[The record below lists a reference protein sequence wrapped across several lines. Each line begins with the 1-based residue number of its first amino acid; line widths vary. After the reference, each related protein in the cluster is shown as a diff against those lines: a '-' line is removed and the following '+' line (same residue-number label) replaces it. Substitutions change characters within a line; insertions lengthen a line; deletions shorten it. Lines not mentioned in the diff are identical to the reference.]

1 MNYLAH
7 AYLSF
12 HRPGILVGNM
22 ISDFVK
28 GRKKFDYP
36 EMIQRGISLHRE
48 IDHFTDTH
56 SATKEAKNI
65 FRPAYRLYSG
75 ALMDVV
81 YDHFLALD
89 ENEFTDKGLQS
100 FTINTY
106 SLLDQHTNYFP
117 EKFAMMYPYMKAN
130 NWLYNYRYREG
141 IQKSLGGVVRRSKY
155 LTESDTA
162 HQLFLDHYDKLKELY
177 QLFFPELRSMAIN
190 FLKQV
195 DE

>member
-12 HRPGILVGNM
+12 NRPGILVGNM

-28 GRKKFDYP
+28 GKKKYDYP
-36 EMIQRGISLHRE
+36 EDIRQGISLHRE
-48 IDHFTDTH
+48 IDSFTDGH
-56 SATKEAKNI
+56 WATKEAKDI

-75 ALMDVV
+75 AMMDVV

-89 ENEFTDKGLQS
+89 KNEFTDKSLEL
-100 FTINTY
+100 FIIKTY
-106 SLLDQHTNYFP
+106 DLLDRYTNYFP
-117 EKFAMMYPYMKAN
+117 EKFAMMYPYMKAH

-162 HQLFLDHYDKLKELY
+162 Y
-177 QLFFPELRSMAIN
+177 QLFNDHYEK
-190 FLKQV
+190 LKQLYQQFFP
-195 DE
+195 DLRLMTINYLNLPNK

>member
-12 HRPGILVGNM
+12 NRPGILIGNM

-28 GRKKFDYP
+28 GRQKYEYAK
-36 EMIQRGISLHRE
+36 EIQQGIALHRA
-48 IDHFTDTH
+48 IDSFTDSH
-56 SATKEAKNI
+56 LATKEAKDI
-65 FRPAYRLYSG
+65 FRPAYRLYAG
-75 ALMDVV
+75 PFVDVV

-89 ENEFTDKGLQS
+89 KNEFADTSLES
-100 FTINTY
+100 FTTHTY
-106 SLLDQHTNYFP
+106 DLLDGYTDQFP
-117 EKFAMMYPYMKAN
+117 EKFKAIYPYMKAQ
-130 NWLYNYRYREG
+130 NWLYHYRYREG

-162 HQLFLDHYDKLKELY
+162 YILFIEHYDELNHFY
-177 QLFFPELRSMAIN
+177 LRFFPDLKLMALN
-190 FLKQV
+190 FIKQL